1 MFPLRDGIPSRRLP
15 IVTLGLI
22 AANVAV
28 FLYQLTLAED
38 GLKTLFYLFG
48 VVPARLS
55 DPAWAA
61 DVGYASPGW
70 FSFLSSTFLH
80 GGFLHLAFNMW
91 TLWIFGDN
99 VEDRLGRVRFAVFY
113 LASGV
118 AAGAVQWGTDPAST
132 VPTIGA
138 SGAIAGVL
146 GAYLLLY
153 PHARIL
159 TLIPIVFYP
168 LFVHIPAMV
177 YLGIWFLLQLGSG
190 IQAFGQARGGGRRD
204 RLVGARRR
212 FSRRTRAA
220 EGAAA
225 AGSGAAARP
234 GAAFPLS
241 GAAGARPLALS
252 GATCACGYCGIGGG
266 RAPVESR
273 TSGSEKK
280 ISARMR

>member
-168 LFVHIPAMV
+168 LFVHIPAMA

-190 IQAFGQARGGGRRD
+190 IQAFGQAAGEAGGIAWWAHVGGFLAGLVLLKVLLPPEAEQLPGPARHFLYPVPPTRGHWR
-204 RLVGARRR
+204 
-212 FSRRTRAA
+212 
-220 EGAAA
+220 
-225 AGSGAAARP
+225 
-234 GAAFPLS
+234 
-241 GAAGARPLALS
+241 
-252 GATCACGYCGIGGG
+252 
-266 RAPVESR
+266 
-273 TSGSEKK
+273 
-280 ISARMR
+280 